1 MSAVYAMFDDGV
13 AAQRAVNGLRQSGLS
28 DSQITIISAV
38 PIEDQEFSDVDKATW
53 IWYLATFGGFV
64 GLGLSTWLIVFT
76 ETTWPMNVGNM
87 PVVAWWPNLI
97 VMFEMT
103 MLGAILT
110 AVGTLVVTAA
120 LGRKMPPLYDPE
132 VSDGKIL
139 VGVAAPSEASVPD
152 LERALRAAGA
162 AQHRRVECPLSCSV
176 RLQANVEIWLTP
188 KICTPLH
195 SRPWRFRFGRLSAV
209 RLA

>member
-28 DSQITIISAV
+28 DGQITVISAL
-38 PIEDQEFSDVDKATW
+38 PIEDQEFGEMDKATW
-53 IWYLATFGGFV
+53 IWYLASIGGFA

-76 ETTWPMNVGNM
+76 ETTWPINVGNM
-87 PVVAWWPNLI
+87 PIVAWWPNLI

-120 LGRKMPPLYDPE
+120 LGRTMPPLYDPE
-132 VSDGKIL
+132 VSDGRIL
-139 VGVAAPSEASVPD
+139 VGVVDPKDPAAV
-152 LERALRAAGA
+152 ERAIAHGEV
-162 AQHRRVECPLSCSV
+162 RR
-176 RLQANVEIWLTP
+176 R
-188 KICTPLH
+188 
-195 SRPWRFRFGRLSAV
+195 
-209 RLA
+209 